1 MTRLRASRF
10 GEAGPLPS
18 GSGAAHPPLLA
29 ERALVVA
36 VGDAEWADAIAGDL
50 REEFVEMTR
59 RHGASYAR
67 RWYWA
72 QALGVAAHRL
82 TARVRRPRRASA
94 MFEPDPPDTRA
105 GLLARVAHDLK
116 GAWRSLRH
124 QPALAATVVLVLGLA
139 LAANATIFAIADA
152 IVLRPFR
159 YPGVGRAVLVVS
171 DANGPFFD
179 RTSVAPGD
187 YLDWRDEAG
196 GVLDRL
202 AAIEWW
208 EPQYLQ
214 DGPPQQL
221 TGFKVSP
228 GLFEIM
234 GEAPVLGRT
243 LATGD
248 ASQVPPAVIGFEFW
262 RRQFGGRAD
271 VLGTRLRL
279 DGVIHEV
286 VGVMP
291 ASFSVPFGADVWAP
305 LELAPDAR
313 ADRRRQYLAVIG
325 RRASGVTIAQVQ
337 QRLDTILADQRRA
350 FPDTHSKRSVT
361 AFDYVAGSRD
371 PGAAPFIAIWQI
383 AAVVL
388 LVVACANV
396 ANLLLARNSER
407 EREFS
412 VRLAL
417 GASGTALAWQ
427 LLIEGLL
434 LAGTAAAVAV
444 PLASIALGLTRSAF
458 PASVIRFVP
467 GFAHLEIE
475 PRTFAA
481 TTALAAAAVLLFAVT
496 PALRASRQNVTAG
509 LRIGGRLTEGAKR
522 QRGRAV
528 LAGAQLALTLALLVA
543 AGLSLRALYRVTE
556 GPLGF
561 DATNVLVGR
570 VSLSG
575 ERYADPEP
583 RRRMVERVLARLD
596 ALPAV
601 TRSAVTNVLPY
612 SGEDFQS
619 RFWPEDVPPREADA
633 SRAGGRSVTPPFFT
647 ALGIP
652 LVSGRLLDAS
662 DRADATP
669 VAVVSRSM
677 AERFWPNQ
685 SPLGKRFRTAPDGP
699 LIEVVGI
706 VGDVAQHWL
715 VDPIRP
721 SYYRPVAQQPPV
733 SFHIVLRTV
742 TDPVQLSASLRA
754 AVQAEDAELPVVGIR
769 TMEGVIEDQ
778 TVGLRFAGRTLGVIA
793 VVSAVLASVG
803 IYSLM
808 AFLFGRRT
816 REMGVRMAL
825 GATRGDVIRLA
836 CRQALRLTLAGVAVG
851 LVLAFFVS
859 RGLESAMFGVITT
872 SPALVAGVAA
882 LLTAIGLLAS
892 YVPARRVSRVEPTVA
907 LRAE

>member
-1 MTRLRASRF
+1 VNLS
-10 GEAGPLPS
+10 
-18 GSGAAHPPLLA
+18 PPLLA
-29 ERALVVA
+29 ERALVFA
-36 VGDAEWADAIAGDL
+36 IGDTEWADAIAGDL
-50 REEFVEMTR
+50 REEFVEMTK

-72 QALGVAAHRL
+72 QAMGVAAHRL
-82 TARVRRPRRASA
+82 TARVRRPRRAPA
-94 MFEPDPPDTRA
+94 MLEPDPPDTRA
-105 GLLARVAHDLK
+105 GILTRVAHDLR

-124 QPALAATVVLVLGLA
+124 QPALSATVVIVLGLA

-159 YPGVGRAVLVVS
+159 YPGVDRAVLVVS

-187 YLDWRDEAG
+187 YVDWRDEAG

-208 EPQYLQ
+208 EPQYLL

-234 GEAPVLGRT
+234 GEAPLLGRT
-243 LATGD
+243 LSAGD
-248 ASQVPPAVIGFEFW
+248 LSQVPPAVIGFEFW

-279 DGVIHEV
+279 DGVVHEV

-291 ASFSVPFGADVWAP
+291 ASFTVPFGADVWAP
-305 LELAPDAR
+305 LELAPEAR
-313 ADRRRQYLAVIG
+313 AERRRQYLAVIG
-325 RRASGVTIAQVQ
+325 RRADGVTIAQVQ

-350 FPDTHSKRSVT
+350 FPDTHGKRTVT

-417 GASGTALAWQ
+417 GASAARLAWQ

-434 LAGTAAAVAV
+434 LAGTAAALAV

-467 GFAHLEIE
+467 GFAHLAIE

-509 LRIGGRLTEGAKR
+509 LRIGGRLTDGVGR

-528 LAGAQLALTLALLVA
+528 LACAQLALTLALLVA

-561 DATNVLVGR
+561 DSTNVLVGR

-583 RRRMVERVLARLD
+583 RRRIVERVLARLD

-601 TRSAVTNVLPY
+601 TRSAVTSILPY
-612 SGEDFQS
+612 SGEDSQS
-619 RFWPEDVPPREADA
+619 RFWREDVPPREADA
-633 SRAGGRSVTPPFFT
+633 SRVGGRSVTPPFFA

-652 LVSGRLLDAS
+652 LVSGRLLHAS

-669 VAVVSRSM
+669 VAVVSQSM

-685 SPLGKRFRTAPDGP
+685 PLGKRFRTAPDGP

-721 SYYRPVAQQPPV
+721 SYYRPVAQQPPATV
-733 SFHIVLRTV
+733 HIILRTV

-793 VVSAVLASVG
+793 VVSGVLASVG

-851 LVLAFFVS
+851 LVLAFFVG

-892 YVPARRVSRVEPTVA
+892 YVPARRVSRVEPTIA